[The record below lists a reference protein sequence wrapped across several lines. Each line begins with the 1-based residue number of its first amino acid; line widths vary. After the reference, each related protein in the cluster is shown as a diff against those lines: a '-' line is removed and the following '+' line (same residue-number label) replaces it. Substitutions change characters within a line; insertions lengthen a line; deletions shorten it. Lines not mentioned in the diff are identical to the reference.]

1 MNIENVNTD
10 SNNKQK
16 KSLPIKAIIGVIV
29 IIFIVVGFIYL
40 ILNKQ
45 TDSKIA
51 HSGSRL
57 SAKEISGVKEYKGN
71 IPEFSITISG
81 AHIGEVTNENLSKM
95 SVLVYKFDAGIDN
108 GWETVTNE
116 YVGIKVKELLDA
128 SDITNFTEV
137 TFEATNKASITYF
150 KNEITDN
157 MYIVFMKDGKAI
169 SDKKTAMLLAT
180 DYDYN
185 YSLKELTNIYVPSNY
200 DNVNDN
206 MENPQ

>member
-1 MNIENVNTD
+1 MNEGNI
-10 SNNKQK
+10 NNNPTSR
-16 KSLPIKAIIGVIV
+16 KSFPKAIIGIIVVILIIV
-29 IIFIVVGFIYL
+29 GGIGIFI
-40 ILNKQ
+40 NKK
-45 TDSKIA
+45 DSKTA
-51 HSGSRL
+51 FTNSKL
-57 SAKEISGVKEYKGN
+57 SAKQIANSQQYTGD
-71 IPEFSITISG
+71 IPEFKITISG
-81 AHIGEVTNENLSKM
+81 GLTGEVTNEDLANM
-95 SVLVYKFDAGIDN
+95 SVLVYEFNAGIDN
-108 GWETVTNE
+108 GWNTVTNH

-128 SDITNFTEV
+128 SDITDFTEV

-150 KNEITDN
+150 KDEITDN

>member
-1 MNIENVNTD
+1 MKENENINDNST
-10 SNNKQK
+10 SRKT
-16 KSLPIKAIIGVIV
+16 LPKAIIGIIMVTLIV
-29 IIFIVVGFIYL
+29 AGGIGIFI
-40 ILNKQ
+40 K
-45 TDSKIA
+45 TKDSRVAFANSK
-51 HSGSRL
+51 L
-57 SAKEISGVKEYKGN
+57 SAKEIANVKEYTEN
-71 IPEFSITISG
+71 IPDFEITISG
-81 AHIGEVTNENLSKM
+81 AYTGKVTKDDLAKM
-95 SVLVYKFDAGIDN
+95 SILVYQFDAGIDN

-128 SDITNFTEV
+128 SDITDFTEV

-150 KNEITDN
+150 KDEITDN